1 MVLALLQR
9 SGQTLSVAESC
20 TGGGL
25 GAALTA
31 VPGSSAVFAGGVI
44 AYSNAVKQQLLDVP
58 AELLE
63 RHGAVSDPV
72 VAAMAEGARQRL
84 GTDWS
89 IAVSGIAGPGGGT
102 DEKPVGLVHLA
113 VSGPDGCEST
123 AERFGDRRGREAVQ
137 QLTVIRALD
146 RLRRRLLA
154 QS

>member
-1 MVLALLQR
+1 MCIR
-9 SGQTLSVAESC
+9 DRSC

-44 AYSNAVKQQLLDVP
+44 AYSNTVKQQLLDVP
-58 AELLE
+58 DALLE

-72 VAAMAEGARQRL
+72 VEAMAAGVQQRL

-102 DEKPVGLVHLA
+102 EEKPVGLVHLA
-113 VSGPDGCEST
+113 ICGPDGCVASS
-123 AERFGDRRGREAVQ
+123 ERFGDRRGREAVQ

>member
-1 MVLALLQR
+1 M
-9 SGQTLSVAESC
+9 SK
-20 TGGGL
+20 
-25 GAALTA
+25 
-31 VPGSSAVFAGGVI
+31 GV
-44 AYSNAVKQQLLDVP
+44 Q
-58 AELLE
+58 
-63 RHGAVSDPV
+63 
-72 VAAMAEGARQRL
+72 QRL

-113 VSGPDGCEST
+113 VSGPDGCVAT
-123 AERFGDRRGREAVQ
+123 AERFGDRRGRGAVQ